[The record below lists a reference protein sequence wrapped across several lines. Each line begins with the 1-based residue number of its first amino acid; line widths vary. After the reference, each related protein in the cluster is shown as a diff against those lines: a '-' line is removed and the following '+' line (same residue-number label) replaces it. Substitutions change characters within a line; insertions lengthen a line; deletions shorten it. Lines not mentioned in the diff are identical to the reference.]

1 MTAGRPWRVLFRLD
15 AGPAVG
21 LGHVGRCLPVA
32 RALARRG
39 AEALFVMAGGEPG
52 PGRVLAAGFP
62 VTELAPG
69 AAAFRDWL
77 DRERPAVDAYFFDV
91 RDDVCPGDLARLRR
105 QAVVAVLDDPTDKR
119 LAADLAF
126 YPPVPGVADLPWA
139 GFGGRLHVG
148 FDWVPLDLDLPGRAA
163 EAAPVPP
170 DGRLPLLVT
179 MGGTDPQGL
188 SELALAALALVRT
201 PIFATVV
208 VGAACP
214 RLEACRALA
223 EPLANR
229 VRLVVGPVDLIP
241 LMRASRLALAAFGV
255 TAYELAAL
263 GVPALLLG
271 LTPEHVRSAGS
282 LAAAGAARIAGEG
295 ARLSP
300 EDLARQLD
308 ALVADPAGLT
318 AMAQSALDLPLGPGA
333 DNIAREL
340 LLALE
345 RRS

>member
-1 MTAGRPWRVLFRLD
+1 MTAAKPWRVLFRLD

-52 PGRVLAAGFP
+52 PRRVLAAGFP

-77 DRERPAVDAYFFDV
+77 DRERPPVHAYFFDV
-91 RDDVCPGDLARLRR
+91 RDDLCPGDLARLRR

-126 YPPVPGVADLPWA
+126 YPPVPGVADLPWT

-148 FDWVPLDLDLPGRAA
+148 FHWVPLDLDLPRQPA

-170 DGRLPLLVT
+170 AGQLPLLVT
-179 MGGTDPQGL
+179 MGGTDPHGL
-188 SELALAALALVRT
+188 SELALKTLALVRT
-201 PIFATVV
+201 PVFATVV

-223 EPLANR
+223 ETLADR

-241 LMRASRLALAAFGV
+241 HMRAAGLALAAFGT

-263 GVPALLLG
+263 GVPSLLLG
-271 LTPEHVRSAGS
+271 LTPDHVRSAGC
-282 LAAAGAARIAGEG
+282 LEEAGAARIAGPG
-295 ARLSP
+295 TRLTP
-300 EDLARQLD
+300 EALARQLD
-308 ALVADPAGLT
+308 ALAADPAGLT
-318 AMAQSALDLPLGPGA
+318 AMAQSALALPLGPGA

-345 RRS
+345 QRP